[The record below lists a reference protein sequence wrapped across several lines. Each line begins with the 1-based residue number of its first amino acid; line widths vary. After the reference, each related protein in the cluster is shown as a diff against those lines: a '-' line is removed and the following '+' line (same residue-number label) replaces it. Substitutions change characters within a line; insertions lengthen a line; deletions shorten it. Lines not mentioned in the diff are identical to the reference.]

1 MVDRAAI
8 PQVSEEEL
16 VAPSTMLRAIGGN
29 ERKKIGFVGKLPL
42 CGFGKLFQIPF
53 RKPVNH
59 ERL

>member
-16 VAPSTMLRAIGGN
+16 VAPFDDAQGDRGQRTQKDRIRREA
-29 ERKKIGFVGKLPL
+29 PL

-53 RKPVNH
+53 S
-59 ERL
+59 EAGES